1 MTEIVMP
8 QTNGVKSKAQG
19 RERAIQRFAWN
30 DNFFRLLTQAA
41 ALAVLLILGG
51 VIGSLI
57 KGSIPAFQAFGFG
70 FFTT

>member
-1 MTEIVMP
+1 MTEIAMP
-8 QTNGVKSKAQG
+8 QIDAPGSKAQM

-30 DNFFRLLTQAA
+30 DGFFRLLTQGA

-57 KGSIPAFQAFGFG
+57 NGSIPAFQTFGFG